1 MATLPLPAAATRR
14 TSGFF
19 FRMTLGLVLFILFG
33 FMQFA
38 ARGMVDYGRAP
49 LIFHV
54 HGAVMTS
61 WLGLLVLQAGLAG
74 RGSLALHR
82 RLGWASTGLLLAIVA
97 IGSATS
103 IHAVANGM
111 VPPFFTPA
119 YFLALVHVGLVGFVA
134 LVGAAIALRKES
146 DWHRRLILGST
157 ILIMEPALGRLL
169 PMPLLGGWAE
179 WTAMLFQLIPVA
191 ILAAHDR
198 KTLGLFHPA
207 TKVVAGAVIGTHVL
221 FELLAVS
228 TPLQQIAQALAAG

>member
-61 WLGLLVLQAGLAG
+61 WLGLLVTQSALAG
-74 RGSLALHR
+74 RGTIALHR
-82 RLGWASTGLLLAIVA
+82 RLGWASIALLLAIVSL
-97 IGSATS
+97 GSAAS
-103 IHAVANGM
+103 IWAVQNGA

-119 YFLALVHVGLVGFVA
+119 YFLALVHVGLIAFVGM
-134 LVGAAIALRKES
+134 VGAAIAQRGDKE
-146 DWHRRLILGST
+146 WHRRLIVGST
-157 ILIMEPALGRLL
+157 IMIIEPALGRLL
-169 PMPLLGGWAE
+169 PMPLLGGYGE
-179 WTAMLFQLIPVA
+179 WLAMGIQLIPVA
-191 ILAAHDR
+191 ILARFDR
-198 KTLGLFHPA
+198 ASLGAIHPA
-207 TKVVAGAVIGTHVL
+207 TKVVAAVVIGAHVL
-221 FELLAVS
+221 WELLARS
-228 TPLQQIAQALAAG
+228 TPLQQLAQALAAG